1 MKGGKIDASALLL
14 LAILLLLVVG
24 AVITYHAVR
33 TDPVQEALS
42 GDLVVNTLFV
52 LEKDGAPLSSYV
64 LMYYPATKR
73 AAVFDIPGALGLII
87 KSVNRVD
94 RIDTLYVPQKIGA
107 YVGEIENLLGIEIP
121 FYVVIKLEAVGSLV
135 DLVEGI
141 DLFIPEAVEVY
152 DEAATV
158 LLPAGRV
165 RLDGDKAVLFAGYEL
180 PEEDPDDGV
189 GRRQHLFLALL
200 RRLGEQNA
208 YLAQPDVAVRYHS
221 LMDVNIPPRA
231 RNRLFDE
238 FMNIDADRVAVQAVG
253 GNLKD
258 VSGKQLLFPYYD
270 GSLIKEIVNQALS
283 TLTRRS
289 DASVSERVFTVEVLN
304 GTPTA
309 GLARQTAE
317 LLKGFGYDILTV
329 GNAER
334 GDYEQTEIIDRSGN
348 ADMAKNFAEVIRCR
362 TIRTETR
369 EGVDGAAPTFEY
381 KADFT
386 IIIGK
391 DFNGRYVVE

>member
-14 LAILLLLVVG
+14 LAILLLLIVG
-24 AVITYHAVR
+24 AGITFHAVR
-33 TDPVQEALS
+33 TDPVQDALA

-52 LEKDGAPLSSYV
+52 LEKDGVPLGSYV

-94 RIDTLYVPQKIGA
+94 RIDTLYAPHKIDA
-107 YVGEIENLLGIEIP
+107 YAGEIENLLGIEIP
-121 FYVVIKLEAVGSLV
+121 FYVVIKLEAVGQLV
-135 DLVEGI
+135 DLMEGV
-141 DLFIPEAVEVY
+141 DLFIPDAVEVY
-152 DEAATV
+152 DEAAPV
-158 LLPAGRV
+158 LLPAGKV
-165 RLDGDKAVLFAGYEL
+165 RLDGDKAMLFATYA
-180 PEEDPDDGV
+180 PAEEDPADGV
-189 GRRQHLFLALL
+189 ERRQRLFLALL
-200 RRLGEQNA
+200 RRLGEQNEH
-208 YLAQPDVAVRYHS
+208 LARPAVAGRYRA
-221 LMDVNIPPRA
+221 LMDVNIPPRS

-258 VSGKQLLFPYYD
+258 VSGQQLLFPYYD

-304 GTPTA
+304 GTPTS

-329 GNAER
+329 GNADR

-348 ADMAKNFAEVIRCR
+348 VDMAKNFAEVIRCR
-362 TIRTETR
+362 TVRSEAR
-369 EGVDGAAPTFEY
+369 EGGDGAAPTFEY